1 MSDDLTKKRPHDS
14 NKINPSQQWEID
26 YWTEVLHTTEER
38 LLTVVYKVGPYI
50 LDLKRKFTVSLIT
63 KCYLRILR

>member
-14 NKINPSQQWEID
+14 NKINFSWEID

-38 LLTVVYKVGPYI
+38 LRTEACKVGPYV
-50 LDLKRKFTVSLIT
+50 LDLKIKFTVPLIT

>member
-14 NKINPSQQWEID
+14 NKINFSWEID
-26 YWTEVLHTTEER
+26 YWTEVLQTTEER
-38 LLTVVYKVGPYI
+38 LRTEVYKVGPYV
-50 LDLKRKFTVSLIT
+50 LDLKIKFTVPLIT

>member
-1 MSDDLTKKRPHDS
+1 MSDDLTKERPHDS
-14 NKINPSQQWEID
+14 NKINLSWEID

-38 LLTVVYKVGPYI
+38 LLTVVYKVGSYV